1 MSLTNSLLRAGEVVV
16 GLYLIAPSVE
26 DAATGGLTLVP
37 SAILGAGMVA
47 HGLGMKMP
55 RFY

>member
-1 MSLTNSLLRAGEVVV
+1 MSIGKTITRVAEVGV
-16 GLYLIAPSVE
+16 GLYLILPSIE
-26 DAATGGLTLVP
+26 DAATGGITLVP

-55 RFY
+55 KFY